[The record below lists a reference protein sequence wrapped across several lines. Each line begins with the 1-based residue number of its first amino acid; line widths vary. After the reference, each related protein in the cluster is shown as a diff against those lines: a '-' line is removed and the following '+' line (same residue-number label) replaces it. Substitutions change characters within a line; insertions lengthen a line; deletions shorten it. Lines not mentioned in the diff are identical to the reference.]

1 MPLIDDNSNIRINPI
16 DLPQNDKIAVGI
28 PFPFDAGGV
37 FRQTFT
43 TKEQVKS
50 NLINLLLTDKGERPM
65 MPTFG
70 VGIRKLLFE
79 QNIQK
84 ESLQSR
90 IENAIA
96 KYLPEVILNR
106 LEIAMNKETHVLTI
120 QLFYSVIWDRTV
132 DAIEL
137 NFQ

>member
-16 DLPQNDKIAVGI
+16 DLPQNDKTAVGI
-28 PFPFDAGGV
+28 PFPFNGDGV

-84 ESLQSR
+84 ESLQTR

-96 KYLPEVILNR
+96 RYIPEVTLNR
-106 LEIAMNKETHVLTI
+106 LEVKQVEHVLTI
-120 QLFYSVIWDRTV
+120 HLSYSVVWDRTV